1 MTMPQPPHLIS
12 ALEQLDD
19 DQPTALEVVEEEA
32 PARRQPGS
40 LVELFVEGEDP
51 YTVRVTNRDRIAYE
65 KTAARHKEWPAP
77 ENGRSFV
84 MTFLVWNAARRA
96 GRTAVTFDQWQAV
109 LEDWEPCVTSRWTL
123 PGR

>member
-19 DQPTALEVVEEEA
+19 DQPAALEVVEEA

-40 LVELFVEGEDP
+40 LVEVFVEGEDP

-77 ENGRSFV
+77 GERPQFCHDVPGVERGPP
-84 MTFLVWNAARRA
+84 RRA
-96 GRTAVTFDQWQAV
+96 HGGHVRPVAGRARGLGTGA
-109 LEDWEPCVTSRWTL
+109 
-123 PGR
+123 